1 MRSCILAAILLVAGV
16 PGAVA
21 QQDMDSAGYALNGCR
36 LLSNDTFDGLFE
48 QSRCADRIKTIFR
61 NRNGAGNCA
70 PRRSNIKENSAS
82 IVRYIE
88 TRPERWHEK
97 FTVLAQEA
105 LLEDWPCQK

>member
-16 PGAVA
+16 PSAVA
-21 QQDMDSAGYALNGCR
+21 QQDMDSACYALNGCR

-48 QSRCADRIKTIFR
+48 QSRCADKIKTIFR
-61 NRNGAGNCA
+61 NRNGTENCA

-97 FTVLAQEA
+97 FAVLAQEA
-105 LLEDWPCQK
+105 LMEDWRCQK

>member
-16 PGAVA
+16 SGAIA
-21 QQDMDSAGYALNGCR
+21 QQEMDSAGYALNGCR
-36 LLSNDTFDGLFE
+36 LLSNDTVDGLFE
-48 QSRCADRIKTIFR
+48 QSRCAEKIKTIFR
-61 NRNGAGNCA
+61 NRNSAGNCA

-88 TRPERWHEK
+88 MRPERWHEK

-105 LLEDWPCQK
+105 LMEDWPCHK

>member
-1 MRSCILAAILLVAGV
+1 MRFCILAAILLMASV
-16 PGAVA
+16 PSANA

-48 QSRCADRIKTIFR
+48 QSRCAERIKTIFR
-61 NRNGAGNCA
+61 NRNSAGNCA

-105 LLEDWPCQK
+105 LMEDWPCHK

>member
-1 MRSCILAAILLVAGV
+1 MRSCILAAILLVAGAT
-16 PGAVA
+16 GSFA
-21 QQDMDSAGYALNGCR
+21 QQGMDSAGYALNGCR

-48 QSRCADRIKTIFR
+48 QSRCAERIKMIFR

-97 FTVLAQEA
+97 FAVLAQEA
-105 LLEDWPCQK
+105 LMEDWPCQK